1 MFGRTKEEFNSNVIS
16 FLDRCVKEHIHLNSD
31 KVQINTNNVPFYGHV
46 LTKDGIQPDM
56 SKVKLILDWPI
67 PENQKELQ
75 QFMGSVNYL
84 SKFLAFLSDLHA
96 PLQLLLKKDS
106 EFIWTDTHIIA
117 FNHLKEHVSNDVK
130 LQFFDCSKP
139 LFIEVDASKCG
150 IGAAMLQ
157 SDPIMRNTSTSE
169 IPDNLRPIS
178 YASKTLSD
186 TESNYLNNER
196 ELLGVVFAVLHFKH
210 FTYRRPVTIIS
221 DHKPLVSLF
230 KKSLTSSSPHL
241 SRMLLQIL
249 DYNLNIVYQEGSK
262 MHLSDAIS

>member
-1 MFGRTKEEFNSNVIS
+1 M
-16 FLDRCVKEHIHLNSD
+16 
-31 KVQINTNNVPFYGHV
+31 
-46 LTKDGIQPDM
+46 
-56 SKVKLILDWPI
+56 
-67 PENQKELQ
+67 
-75 QFMGSVNYL
+75 
-84 SKFLAFLSDLHA
+84 HA
-96 PLQLLLKKDS
+96 PLQPLLKKDS
-106 EFIWTDTHIIA
+106 EFIWTDTHTIA
-117 FNHLKEHVSNDVK
+117 FNCLKEHVSNAVK

-139 LFIEVDASKCG
+139 LFIEVDASKCD

-157 SDPIMRNTSTSE
+157 SNPIVRNTSTSE

-186 TESNYLNNER
+186 TESNYSNIER
-196 ELLGVVFAVLHFKH
+196 ELLGIVFAFLHFKH
-210 FTYRRPVTIIS
+210 FTYGRPVTIIS

-249 DYNLNIVYQEGSK
+249 DYDLNIVYQGGSK